1 MTSEVSNLAFE
12 YLLMKIA
19 HYSIEV
25 NIQSMEEED
34 LRDKAFFTIEQM
46 GFEVGMRAMQKL
58 SISRPHLFM
67 DTLDVFK
74 FLCKD
79 FWTLLFHKQ
88 IDNLKTNHK
97 VRNDVLYLGDV
108 CASG

>member
-1 MTSEVSNLAFE
+1 MEEVSDLVFE

-19 HYSIEV
+19 HYAVEV
-25 NIQSMEEED
+25 NIETMEEEE

-46 GFEVGMRAMQKL
+46 GFEVGMRMMERLA
-58 SISRPHLFM
+58 ISRPHLFI
-67 DTLDVFK
+67 DILDIFK

-79 FWTLLFHKQ
+79 FWTLIFGKP

-97 VRNDVLYLGDV
+97 VHLTFMFL
-108 CASG
+108 

>member
-1 MTSEVSNLAFE
+1 MTVEVSDLAFE
-12 YLLMKIA
+12 YLLMKAA

-25 NIQSMEEED
+25 NIETMDEEE

-46 GFEVGMRAMQKL
+46 GFEVGMRTMQKL

-79 FWTLLFHKQ
+79 FWTHLFQKQ

-97 VRNDVLYLGDV
+97 VNIL
-108 CASG
+108 